1 MLIVPLNIVVTPFSE
16 RGQTEPSTWT
26 DSDPGDALVVA
37 NNIWMPANI
46 QFHLKQA
53 VVFDTPLDLPKGSR
67 TRDQLVLDVLSDRR
81 PAGTLV
87 HVFLINRVQGL
98 TAGGTSY
105 LNSDPEAACFV
116 QQYDNASSSGRALAH
131 ELGHLLGLDHVK
143 VDYQNERLA
152 KTQVS
157 NLMVEG
163 LTVGTSLTPSQ
174 IKTAKG
180 GKLAKKFGGA
190 TGH

>member
-26 DSDPGDALVVA
+26 GTDPTDALRVA
-37 NNIWMPANI
+37 NTIWMRGNV
-46 QFHLKQA
+46 QFHLKQD

-87 HVFLINRVQGL
+87 NVFLINRVQGL
-98 TAGGTSY
+98 IAGGLSY

-116 QQYDNASSSGRALAH
+116 QQYDNATSSGRALAH

-143 VDYQNERLA
+143 VDYQKESLA
-152 KTQVS
+152 KTQVN
-157 NLMVEG
+157 NLMVEEW
-163 LTVGTSLTPSQ
+163 TVGTSLTTSQ
-174 IKTAKG
+174 ITTAKG
-180 GKLAKKFGGA
+180 GKLAKKFGG
-190 TGH
+190 

>member
-1 MLIVPLNIVVTPFSE
+1 
-16 RGQTEPSTWT
+16 
-26 DSDPGDALVVA
+26 
-37 NNIWMPANI
+37 MPANV
-46 QFHLKQA
+46 QFHLKQD

-87 HVFLINRVQGL
+87 TISDQSG
-98 TAGGTSY
+98 AGSYRGRTSY

-116 QQYDNASSSGRALAH
+116 QQYDDARSSGRALAH

-143 VDYQNERLA
+143 IDYQNERLA
-152 KTQVS
+152 KTQVK

-163 LTVGTSLTPSQ
+163 MTVGTSLTPDQ

-180 GKLAKKFGGA
+180 GKLSKKFGG
-190 TGH
+190 

>member
-1 MLIVPLNIVVTPFSE
+1 MPIIPLNIVVTPFAE
-16 RGQTEPSTWT
+16 RGQVEPSAWT
-26 DSDPGDALVVA
+26 GTDPTDALRVA
-37 NNIWMPANI
+37 NTIWHPANI
-46 QFHLKQA
+46 QFHLKQD

-67 TRDQLVLDVLSDRR
+67 THDQLVLDVLSDRR

-87 HVFLINRVQGL
+87 NVFLINRVPGL
-98 TAGGTSY
+98 IAGGTSY

-116 QQYDNASSSGRALAH
+116 QKYDNAASSGRALAH

-143 VDYQNERLA
+143 VNYQKERLA
-152 KTQVS
+152 RTQVN

-163 LTVGTSLTPSQ
+163 MTVGTSLTPDQ

-180 GKLAKKFGGA
+180 GKLIKRFGG
-190 TGH
+190 

>member
-16 RGQTEPSTWT
+16 RGQAEPSTWT
-26 DSDPGDALVVA
+26 GTGPSDALRVA
-37 NNIWMPANI
+37 NTIWMHANI
-46 QFHLKQA
+46 QFHLKQD
-53 VVFDTPLDLPKGSR
+53 VVFDAPLDLPKGSR
-67 TRDQLVLDVLSDRR
+67 THDQLVLDVLSDRR

-87 HVFLINRVQGL
+87 NVFLINQVQGL
-98 TAGGTSY
+98 IAGGLSY

-116 QQYDNASSSGRALAH
+116 QKYDNATSSGRALAH

-157 NLMVEG
+157 NLMVEEW
-163 LTVGTSLTPSQ
+163 TVGTSLTPSQ
-174 IKTAKG
+174 IKSAKG
-180 GKLAKKFGGA
+180 GKLGKKFGG
-190 TGH
+190 

>member
-1 MLIVPLNIVVTPFSE
+1 MSIVPLNIVVTPFSE

-26 DSDPGDALVVA
+26 GTDASDALRVA
-37 NNIWMPANI
+37 NHIWMPTNI
-46 QFHLKQA
+46 QFHLKQDI
-53 VVFDTPLDLPKGSR
+53 VFDTPLDLPKGSR

-98 TAGGTSY
+98 VAGGLSY

-116 QQYDNASSSGRALAH
+116 QQYDNATSSGRALAH

-152 KTQVS
+152 KVQLN

-163 LTVGTSLTPSQ
+163 LTVGTSLTPAQ

-180 GKLAKKFGGA
+180 GKLAKKFGG
-190 TGH
+190 

>member
-1 MLIVPLNIVVTPFSE
+1 MPNVPLNLLVTPFSE
-16 RGQTEPSTWT
+16 RGQVEPSTWT
-26 DSDPGDALVVA
+26 GTSPADALRVA
-37 NNIWMPANI
+37 NTIWMPANI
-46 QFHLKQA
+46 QFHLKQD
-53 VVFDTPLDLPKGSR
+53 VVLDTPLDLPKGTR
-67 TRDQLVLDVLSDRR
+67 THDQVVLDGLSIRR

-87 HVFLINRVQGL
+87 NVFLINRVPGL

-116 QQYDNASSSGRALAH
+116 QQYDNATSSGRALAH

-152 KTQVS
+152 RTQVQ

-163 LTVGTSLTPSQ
+163 MSVGTSLTPDQ

-180 GKLAKKFGGA
+180 GKLSKKFGG
-190 TGH
+190 

>member
-1 MLIVPLNIVVTPFSE
+1 MLIVPLNLVVTPFSE
-16 RGQTEPSTWT
+16 RGQIEPSTWT
-26 DSDPGDALVVA
+26 GTGPSDALRVA
-37 NNIWMPANI
+37 NNIWMRANI
-46 QFHLKQA
+46 QFHLKQG
-53 VVFDTPLDLPKGSR
+53 VVFDTALDLPKGSR

-87 HVFLINRVQGL
+87 NVFLINRVPGL

-105 LNSDPEAACFV
+105 LNSDPEGACFV
-116 QQYDNASSSGRALAH
+116 QQYDNATSSGRALAH

-152 KTQVS
+152 KTQMN

-174 IKTAKG
+174 ITTAKG
-180 GKLAKKFGGA
+180 GRLAKKFGG
-190 TGH
+190 

>member
-1 MLIVPLNIVVTPFSE
+1 VLIVPLNIVVTPFSE

-26 DSDPGDALVVA
+26 GSDPGDALLVA

-67 TRDQLVLDVLSDRR
+67 THDQLVLDVLSDRR

-87 HVFLINRVQGL
+87 HVFLINRVPGL

-116 QQYDNASSSGRALAH
+116 QQYDNARSSGRALAH

-152 KTQVS
+152 KTQVN

-163 LTVGTSLTPSQ
+163 MTVGTSLTPSQ

-180 GKLAKKFGGA
+180 RKLAKKFGG
-190 TGH
+190 

>member
-1 MLIVPLNIVVTPFSE
+1 MLIVPLNILVTPFSE

-26 DSDPGDALVVA
+26 GTDPTDALRVA

-46 QFHLKQA
+46 QFHLKRD

-81 PAGTLV
+81 PAGTLAN
-87 HVFLINRVQGL
+87 VFLINRVPGL
-98 TAGGTSY
+98 SAGGTSY

-116 QQYDNASSSGRALAH
+116 QQYDNATASGRALAH
-131 ELGHLLGLDHVK
+131 ELGHLLGLDHMK

-152 KTQVS
+152 KTQVN

-163 LTVGTSLTPSQ
+163 LTIGTSLTQSQ
-174 IKTAKG
+174 ISAAKG
-180 GKLAKKFGGA
+180 GKLSKKFGG
-190 TGH
+190 